1 MKTQVF
7 DPFAAVRETGG
18 CTFESNLGWW
28 TQCESAPQ
36 AERLGRPFAG
46 KRDAI
51 YIPTLQKDG
60 HPVASETVES
70 LKKEARE
77 LGLDKTSRASGMWV
91 LSETN
96 EVQAETIWVLFAEQ
110 SVNRIQLKNLAVK
123 IERVANQDC
132 VAREEDGKLQFTAG
146 EPAKEAI

>member
-1 MKTQVF
+1 MKTRVF

-18 CTFESNLGWW
+18 CTFEPDVGWW

-36 AERLGRPFAG
+36 ADKLGRPFVG

-51 YIPTLQKDG
+51 YIPTLQKNG
-60 HPVASETVES
+60 HPVASEIVES

-77 LGLDKTSRASGMWV
+77 LGLDKTTRASGMWI

-96 EVQAETIWVLFAEQ
+96 QVQAETIWVLFTEQ
-110 SVNRIQLKNLAVK
+110 SINKTRLKNLAVK
-123 IERVANQDC
+123 IEHIANQDC
-132 VAREEDGKLQFTAG
+132 VAREENGQLEFTAG
-146 EPAKEAI
+146 LPAQEAI

>member
-1 MKTQVF
+1 MKTRVF

-18 CTFESNLGWW
+18 CTFESDVGWW

-36 AERLGRPFAG
+36 ADKLGRPFAG

-60 HPVASETVES
+60 YPVASEMIES
-70 LKKEARE
+70 LKKEARA
-77 LGLDKTSRASGMWV
+77 LGLTRTSRASGMWV
-91 LSETN
+91 LSETG

-110 SVNRIQLKNLAVK
+110 SVNRVKLKKLAVK

-132 VAREEDGKLQFTAG
+132 VAREEDGELQFTAG
-146 EPAKEAI
+146 QPAEEVA

>member
-18 CTFESNLGWW
+18 CTFEPHIGWW

-36 AERLGRPFAG
+36 AKELGRPFAG

-60 HPVASETVES
+60 RSVSSETIEN
-70 LKKEARE
+70 LKQEARE
-77 LGLDKTSRASGMWV
+77 LGLSKTSRASGMWV

-96 EVQAETIWVLFAEQ
+96 EVQTETIWSCLR
-110 SVNRIQLKNLAVK
+110 SNL
-123 IERVANQDC
+123 
-132 VAREEDGKLQFTAG
+132 
-146 EPAKEAI
+146 